1 MLALNF
7 TLVWFFFPE
16 TKGKGLE
23 EVAEIFDGPDAL
35 AGVNAMRH
43 MGLAENPQKAL
54 YAAEEVEG
62 TEKQQDVSVQVQQ
75 RERV

>member
-1 MLALNF
+1 MLALEL

-43 MGLAENPQKAL
+43 TGLAEHPEKAL
-54 YAAEEVEG
+54 YSAEEEEAVGKRQEV
-62 TEKQQDVSVQVQQ
+62 DVQV
-75 RERV
+75 ERR